1 MGDFLKEELVDKL
14 PVGVESFIVFDCCH
28 SGTMFDMDYMYSYH
42 NKKATYIYSPNN
54 KKPVGVQKPGRSVYL
69 SGCQDSECA
78 AELTRKK
85 NGVVSERGGALTFA
99 LLNVLESSDT
109 ITIAELLKTV
119 DINVESRYQSTS
131 ISCSRPLDIHKTTFA
146 ELIDGKLT

>member
-42 NKKATYIYSPNN
+42 NKKATYIYGPNN

-78 AELTRKK
+78 AELTYK
-85 NGVVSERGGALTFA
+85 NGERGGALTLA
-99 LLNVLESSDT
+99 LLDVLESSDT

-119 DINVESRYQSTS
+119 DINVESRSQSPS
-131 ISCSRPLDIHKTTFA
+131 ISCSRPLDIEKTTFA
-146 ELIDGKLT
+146 DLIDGKST